1 MEGLFPHLEHVCP
14 CYLSMFHV
22 HSIVLSGPFYI
33 RLSFP
38 ISVRPSEM
46 LLTKHDP
53 LVHSGTITLNRI
65 LKVNDFIV
73 NSLGSGAKIGI
84 VLDVNQVSPDVG
96 HRIGE
101 PRDICK
107 EVDYGRSN

>member
-1 MEGLFPHLEHVCP
+1 
-14 CYLSMFHV
+14 
-22 HSIVLSGPFYI
+22 
-33 RLSFP
+33 
-38 ISVRPSEM
+38 M

-84 VLDVNQVSPDVG
+84 VLDVNQVMWGIGLESHGIYARKSIMEEVIDQKMLVG
-96 HRIGE
+96 RYQILQFCLSSTEKGNTS
-101 PRDICK
+101 RVSVFNLNKCILI
-107 EVDYGRSN
+107 